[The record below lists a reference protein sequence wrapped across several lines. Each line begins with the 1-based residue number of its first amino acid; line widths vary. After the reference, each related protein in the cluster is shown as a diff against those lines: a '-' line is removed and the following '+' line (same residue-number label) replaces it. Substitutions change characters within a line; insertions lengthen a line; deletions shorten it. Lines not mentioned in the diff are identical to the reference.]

1 MMLALMH
8 KMRGFVLVVAA
19 TVMAFALM
27 FPAAKPAHA
36 TTFSTQDV
44 RSDLKL
50 LRTLLRAYHP
60 NLYTHTRPKQLNAR
74 FNAVM
79 GSVKGPMDFWNAA
92 VKAQQMMAAVCD
104 EHTSIRIDHSMM
116 RKHGRPGARTRERVE
131 HPVPLVV
138 SPNRIFADVLGNTR
152 DLPKKKIFDTYR
164 GLTPKELHSL
174 IKSIEVHDGC
184 LQDKPLHTTKLSI
197 TTQLLLSTALQSV
210 DTLEK
215 QDEPEQQPDYT
226 ASTEQPAST
235 ENDATP
241 PAEPLAELGIT
252 INTLL
257 TNHRKE
263 FHNHYSTV
271 AKKLG
276 MRFLNPKKRNLPVWS
291 RYTKDGK
298 TAVVVVETLT
308 STKLQQQVTDRVL
321 RLLID
326 RAPDNVILDLSR
338 LPGGSVNE
346 ASRILS
352 YFLRRSHRTAQ
363 SYHRRSISRAQL
375 RRLQYSDNSR
385 RDLEIESIRQFR
397 RARRKGG
404 LYTLR
409 SRAVAF
415 GNPSYRG
422 KIMVLV
428 SPDTRSAATIMALIL
443 QQQANATVV
452 GYQNG
457 GDTETSC
464 FAAPGLR
471 TLPKTGI
478 RVAVPTTCYRRSR
491 VKGKR
496 GGPLKV
502 DIEVSPETVGSGHF
516 FAKIYEAAA
525 DALTQQP

>member
-1 MMLALMH
+1 MLALIH
-8 KMRGFVLVVAA
+8 TIRVFVLVVAA
-19 TVMAFALM
+19 TIMTSALLS
-27 FPAAKPAHA
+27 PATGSANA
-36 TTFSTQDV
+36 TTFSAQDV
-44 RSDLKL
+44 RTDLKL

-60 NLYTHTRPKQLNAR
+60 NLYAHTTRKKLNTR
-74 FNAVM
+74 FNAVV

-116 RKHGRPGARTRERVE
+116 KKHGRPGARTREKVE

-138 SPNRIFADVLGNTR
+138 SPERIFLDVLRNTL
-152 DLPKKKIFDTYR
+152 DLPKKKVLDTYR
-164 GLTPKELHSL
+164 GRSPKQLHAL

-184 LQDKPLHTTKLSI
+184 LQDKPLHTTKLNI
-197 TTQLLLSTALQSV
+197 TTQLLLSTALQS
-210 DTLEK
+210 LETPQK
-215 QDEPEQQPDYT
+215 KENVEQKPDYT
-226 ASTEQPAST
+226 ASIEQTDAQPA
-235 ENDATP
+235 DA
-241 PAEPLAELGIT
+241 LAGVGIT

-257 TNHRKE
+257 RNHRNE
-263 FHNHYSTV
+263 FHTHYNTV

-276 MRFLNPKKRNLPVWS
+276 MRILNQRKRSLPVWT
-291 RYTKDGK
+291 RYSEDGK

-375 RRLQYSDNSR
+375 SRLQYADRSR

-478 RVAVPTTCYRRSR
+478 LVAVPTTCYRRSR

-502 DIEVSPETVGSGHF
+502 DIEVSPETFGSGHF
-516 FAKIYEAAA
+516 FPKIYEAAA
-525 DALTQQP
+525 DALTEQP